1 MSIVGEVILN
11 VTIEMLFTKLASE
24 VLPLFGRQ
32 EKIRADLLDWQRKL
46 KKIKAVLDDAEE
58 KQLTDERVKD
68 WLGELKNLAYD
79 VEDILDEFATDS
91 LKRNLQHQSQPST
104 SKFKNLI
111 PTCCTKF
118 SPQSVKSD
126 SKMRRQIDE
135 ITCRLQSIE
144 TDKNLL
150 DLNENSGERKS
161 KKVRQRQPTTS
172 LVNEDNVFGREKEK
186 KEILELLLRDDLI
199 AHGFSVIPIVAME
212 GMGKTTLAQLVYN
225 DKTVERHF
233 DLKIWV
239 CVSEDFDVVKV
250 TKTMLRSVD
259 DKAGDDDDLNRLQE
273 KLRSKLR
280 EKKFFLVLD
289 DLWNEDRNDWELLSL
304 PFVVGAAGSKI
315 VVTTRIKDVASN
327 VGTVTPYEM
336 NKLSD
341 DDCLL
346 VFTQHSLGTR
356 DFSMHQHLKAIGEN
370 IVKKCNGLPLA
381 AKTLGG
387 ILYRKYN
394 RSDWQKVENSKIW
407 ELPEEKCGI
416 MKALAVSYHYLPVH
430 LKRCFSYCS
439 LLPKD
444 YEFRTKEIVL
454 LWMAEGLLEPDSN
467 KQKMEESGLLYFQEL
482 QSRSFFQPSSMDMS
496 RFVMHDLINDLAE
509 WAAGKI
515 HRRMEDTLETNTQ
528 REFSKN
534 LRHLSYIIGKYDG
547 IKRFEA
553 ISDAEHLRTFLPI
566 AMRDTT
572 NYLSP
577 SVVQMLPKLQRL
589 RVLFLHGYLISEV
602 PDSIGDLKHLRHLDL
617 SSTGIKILPNSINAL
632 YNLHTLLLQNCW
644 SLKKLCADMGN
655 LIKLRHLNN
664 DNAYWLEEMPKGIGK
679 LTCLQ
684 TLCHFAVGQSNES
697 GLKELKSLN
706 NLRGKLKI
714 SRLENV
720 TNVDDAKKTELNG
733 KRDIIELSLEW
744 SHSSG
749 NQREPTTET
758 DVLDML
764 RPNENV
770 KELTIKNYGGTNFP
784 IWLRDSTLL
793 NVVILRFEGCN
804 LCTSLPTV
812 GQLPFLKHLFIVRM
826 PAVRSVGREF
836 YGSSAEV
843 IFPSLE
849 TLYFEDMREWK
860 DWICDGFGEEVEVF
874 PQLKVLSLQRCSNLV
889 GKLPARLRSLE
900 RLAIRRCEQLP
911 LLIPSS
917 PSLCILKIGR
927 CKEVVWRN
935 TINPSSSNSLVSN
948 DMSEQVLATG
958 NNNELTYIWRN
969 GTELLQNISSL
980 QTLQIGHYQKLLCLV
995 AEEETNEQQ
1004 QQGLQCKLHYLQL
1017 KDFQSLVKLPHALLS
1032 LRSLKEILLVD
1043 CDSLEYSFPEA
1054 WMHNTNIS
1062 LESLIIECCN
1072 SLTYIAKVRLP
1083 PSLKRIKINDCKN
1096 LRSLIDE
1103 DQVSVMELEED
1114 INGGYSRYTSVL
1126 EELDI
1131 YECPSLTSLF
1141 SKSGLPSTLQKVRV
1155 VKCSKLA
1162 LLSSREKLPKALQY
1176 LHLYQCSELESIAE
1190 RLDDN
1195 TSLETIR
1202 VENCQNL
1209 RILPNNLHKASQ
1221 LRHFGLSGCP
1231 NLVSFPEEG
1240 LLACTKL
1247 TYLSI
1252 SDCQKLKALPKV
1264 TSLQGLTIQGCPR
1277 IESFPKDI
1285 IRIDL
1290 LGSLLIDYEIL
1301 DKPLCEWRLHRFTS
1315 LTILSLYGSE
1325 CLDLVSFPPED
1336 AEMALPDSLKHLTI
1350 GSFRKLERLSSII
1363 ENLKKLES
1371 LYFSF
1376 CPKLEYFPEKG
1387 LPPSLSQLTI
1397 GGFRRPMILLD

>member
-1 MSIVGEVILN
+1 MG
-11 VTIEMLFTKLASE
+11 
-24 VLPLFGRQ
+24 
-32 EKIRADLLDWQRKL
+32 
-46 KKIKAVLDDAEE
+46 
-58 KQLTDERVKD
+58 
-68 WLGELKNLAYD
+68 
-79 VEDILDEFATDS
+79 
-91 LKRNLQHQSQPST
+91 
-104 SKFKNLI
+104 
-111 PTCCTKF
+111 
-118 SPQSVKSD
+118 
-126 SKMRRQIDE
+126 
-135 ITCRLQSIE
+135 
-144 TDKNLL
+144 
-150 DLNENSGERKS
+150 
-161 KKVRQRQPTTS
+161 
-172 LVNEDNVFGREKEK
+172 
-186 KEILELLLRDDLI
+186 
-199 AHGFSVIPIVAME
+199 

-233 DLKIWV
+233 DLKVWV
-239 CVSEDFDVVKV
+239 CVSEDFDVAKV
-250 TKTMLRSVD
+250 TKTILRSVD
-259 DKAGDDDDLNRLQE
+259 HKAGDDDDLNRLQE
-273 KLRSKLR
+273 KLMSKLR

-289 DLWNEDRNDWELLSL
+289 DFWNEDRNDWELLSL
-304 PFVVGAAGSKI
+304 PFVVRAPGSKI

-327 VGTVTPYEM
+327 
-336 NKLSD
+336 
-341 DDCLL
+341 
-346 VFTQHSLGTR
+346 
-356 DFSMHQHLKAIGEN
+356 
-370 IVKKCNGLPLA
+370 
-381 AKTLGG
+381 
-387 ILYRKYN
+387 
-394 RSDWQKVENSKIW
+394 
-407 ELPEEKCGI
+407 
-416 MKALAVSYHYLPVH
+416 
-430 LKRCFSYCS
+430 
-439 LLPKD
+439 D
-444 YEFRTKEIVL
+444 YEFRKKEIVF
-454 LWMAEGLLEPDSN
+454 LWMAEGLLGPDSN

-515 HRRMEDTLETNTQ
+515 YRRMEDTLETNTQ
-528 REFSKN
+528 QEFSKN

-589 RVLFLHGYLISEV
+589 RVLSLHGYLISEV

-664 DNAYWLEEMPKGIGK
+664 DNVYWLEEMPKGIGK

-697 GLKELKSLN
+697 GLKVLKSLN
-706 NLRGKLKI
+706 NLGGKLKI

-733 KRDIIELSLEW
+733 KRDIIELSLEC
-744 SHSSG
+744 SYSSG

-770 KELTIKNYGGTNFP
+770 KGLTIKNYG
-784 IWLRDSTLL
+784 
-793 NVVILRFEGCN
+793 
-804 LCTSLPTV
+804 
-812 GQLPFLKHLFIVRM
+812 VRM

-860 DWICDGFGEEVEVF
+860 GWICDGFGEEVEVF

-980 QTLQIGHYQKLLCLV
+980 QTLQIGHYQKLLSLV

-1017 KDFQSLVKLPHALLS
+1017 KDFQSLAKLPHALLS
-1032 LRSLKEILLVD
+1032 LRSLKEILLVE

-1083 PSLKRIKINDCKN
+1083 PSLKRIKIHDCKN

-1141 SKSGLPSTLQKVRV
+1141 SKSGLPSTIQKVRV
-1155 VKCSKLA
+1155 VKCLKLA

-1221 LRHFGLSGCP
+1221 LRHFGLSCCP
-1231 NLVSFPEEG
+1231 
-1240 LLACTKL
+1240 
-1247 TYLSI
+1247 
-1252 SDCQKLKALPKV
+1252 
-1264 TSLQGLTIQGCPR
+1264 
-1277 IESFPKDI
+1277 
-1285 IRIDL
+1285 
-1290 LGSLLIDYEIL
+1290 
-1301 DKPLCEWRLHRFTS
+1301 
-1315 LTILSLYGSE
+1315 
-1325 CLDLVSFPPED
+1325 
-1336 AEMALPDSLKHLTI
+1336 
-1350 GSFRKLERLSSII
+1350 
-1363 ENLKKLES
+1363 
-1371 LYFSF
+1371 
-1376 CPKLEYFPEKG
+1376 
-1387 LPPSLSQLTI
+1387 
-1397 GGFRRPMILLD
+1397 